1 MAGVGVIAA
10 MVGEARRLGVS
21 GARVIHS
28 GIGPARAADA
38 ARGLLAEECHAL
50 VSAGIAG
57 GLDPTLEAG
66 VVVVPD
72 WVAAPD
78 GRRFECDRPWR
89 VVVRDLLDG
98 RGGGIVGSATVVGDV
113 AAKRALFAAG
123 AAAVDM
129 ESHAVAEVAAE
140 AGVPFIAVRVVADTA
155 EMALP
160 EWALDTVDSN
170 GRLQVGR
177 AVAAVAFAPWRI
189 ATALRLAAASRDAY
203 DALGR
208 VAAILGEG
216 FGFR

>member
-1 MAGVGVIAA
+1 MSKVGVIAA

-21 GARVIHS
+21 GARVLHS
-28 GIGPARAADA
+28 GVGPVRAADA
-38 ARGLLAEECHAL
+38 ARRLLAEECHAL
-50 VSAGIAG
+50 VSAGVAG
-57 GLDPTLEAG
+57 GLDPTLDAG
-66 VVVVPD
+66 AVVIPD
-72 WVAAPD
+72 WVAGPD

-89 VVVRDLLDG
+89 VAVRERIDG
-98 RGGGIVGSATVVGDV
+98 RDGGIVGSATVVGTV

-123 AAAVDM
+123 AVAVDM

-160 EWALDTVDSN
+160 AWALDTVDSN

-177 AVAAVAFAPWRI
+177 AVASLAFAPWRI
-189 ATALRLAAASRDAY
+189 ATALRLAAASRDGY

-208 VAAILGEG
+208 VAAVLGRG